1 MDGILTACVGFCL
14 LSRRNPWCQWGR
26 AQQRRLCF
34 LTSYCEYFLGLRV
47 VGGWGG
53 GQKPW
58 KEHRRQEQTTKSMSS
73 SQQLNCG
80 LLTPLPLLVI
90 LGTFSHL

>member
-14 LSRRNPWCQWGR
+14 LSRRNSWCQWGR

-53 GQKPW
+53 GA
-58 KEHRRQEQTTKSMSS
+58 EAVERTQETGED
-73 SQQLNCG
+73 N
-80 LLTPLPLLVI
+80 
-90 LGTFSHL
+90 